1 MDILSSCRF
10 LIIFSIFWSACSA
23 QTCGKYCVCS
33 LESTECYFD
42 YSKDGSCLGTVP
54 LKETFILKIHGPVC
68 DRVRNV
74 LKKESIFAN
83 TIVIL
88 FDDIC
93 GGIRN
98 CR

>member
-1 MDILSSCRF
+1 MYKLAANIVYVP
-10 LIIFSIFWSACSA
+10 WSLLR
-23 QTCGKYCVCS
+23 T
-33 LESTECYFD
+33 
-42 YSKDGSCLGTVP
+42 
-54 LKETFILKIHGPVC
+54 IHGPVC